1 MKTVLKAIA
10 LTALTSTIAYAMP
23 ASDYSI
29 RVNADRNRADVT
41 VLKSG
46 EPASDVS
53 VKVIGNGT
61 KTYVTGSKGT
71 FMAANLFDNGRSF
84 TFEITDE
91 NGQVVREQRYLTS
104 F

>member
-1 MKTVLKAIA
+1 MKTLIKAIA
-10 LTALTSTIAYAMP
+10 FTALTSTLAYAMP
-23 ASDYSI
+23 ASDYTI

-41 VLKSG
+41 ILKSG
-46 EPASDVS
+46 EPASDVA

-61 KTYVTGSKGT
+61 KTFVTGSNGT

-84 TFEITDE
+84 TFEIVDE
-91 NGQVVREQRYLTS
+91 NGAVVREQRYLSS

>member
-10 LTALTSTIAYAMP
+10 LTALTSTLAYAMP
-23 ASDYSI
+23 ASDYTI

-46 EPASDVS
+46 QPVSDVA

-61 KTYVTGSKGT
+61 QTFVTGSKGT
-71 FMAANLFDNGRSF
+71 FMAANLLDNGRTF
-84 TFEITDE
+84 TFELIDE
-91 NGQVVREQRYLTS
+91 NGNKIREQRYLSS

>member
-1 MKTVLKAIA
+1 MKTLIKAIA
-10 LTALTSTIAYAMP
+10 FTALTSTLAYAMP
-23 ASDYSI
+23 ASDYTI

-46 EPASDVS
+46 EPVSDVA

-61 KTYVTGSKGT
+61 KHYVTGSKGS

-84 TFEITDE
+84 TFEIVDE
-91 NGQVVREQRYLTS
+91 NGTVVREQRYLSS

>member
-1 MKTVLKAIA
+1 MRTVLKAVA
-10 LTALTSTIAYAMP
+10 LTALTSTIAFAMP

-29 RVNADRNRADVT
+29 RVKADRNHADVT
-41 VLKSG
+41 VLKDG
-46 EPASDVS
+46 EPVS
-53 VKVIGNGT
+53 GVPVKVVGNGT

-84 TFEITDE
+84 TFEVKDE
-91 NGQVVREQRYLTS
+91 NGKVVREQRYLSS

>member
-41 VLKSG
+41 VLKAG
-46 EPASDVS
+46 EPAKDVS

-71 FMAANLFDNGRSF
+71 FMAVNHFDNGRSF

-91 NGQVVREQRYLTS
+91 NGQVVREQRYLSS